1 MELVE
6 VERVDALLGA
16 HQNVLVVRL
25 GVDPR
30 RRAVDVQRTSV
41 ENLTSV
47 YCYCTLS
54 TRPRGYG
61 RCQEEHVVI
70 E

>member
-16 HQNVLVVRL
+16 HQDVLVVRL

-30 RRAVDVQRTSV
+30 RGAVDPQRATV
-41 ENLTSV
+41 EHLEIKKVTPV
-47 YCYCTLS
+47 GPIMT
-54 TRPRGYG
+54 
-61 RCQEEHVVI
+61 I
-70 E
+70 F